1 MKEIQPIS
9 IWFNGQALLANRI
22 NMYVVHDNLVDSATF
37 YYQLICYQNDS
48 FVANLAEGN
57 LVMNGQAYEDWGNTG
72 GDINN
77 EAYVWAAQS
86 LNLTLI
92 TP

>member
-1 MKEIQPIS
+1 MREIQPVA
-9 IWFNGQALLANRI
+9 IWSNGQMLSANTI
-22 NMYVVHDNLVDSATF
+22 NMYVIHDNLSNSATF
-37 YYQLICYQNDS
+37 YYQLMCYDNGS

-57 LVMNGQAYEDWGNTG
+57 LTMNGQAYEDWGNSG

-77 EAYVWAAQS
+77 EAYVWAAAS

-92 TP
+92 AL